1 MVACDFVCRDGLC
14 IFVVVKSFKDIV
26 ADWRREFPL
35 LKPYTPSL
43 IVKRCGPFL
52 VGLRFDKYWNSE
64 YRVCLQFLP
73 LWLPFTDILN
83 WPLLNIELR
92 EKDRKSEFLRPMDI
106 RYELHDRV
114 FDRAVEEARSQFGD
128 VLGDR
133 VAVEKLIRSVDEN
146 AAISFPEHRPAFWS
160 HLCEFKVVLALYFDS
175 PEMMENAKGWIADEV
190 QFWDEDNVRALYSM
204 TKGEWVDDLYARY
217 ADRDAFMA
225 RIAENMS
232 RPRIALLNSAEL
244 VYDPAK
250 IVPYRRGIWSRMRLW
265 VALLRFR
272 LRELRIKIYHRIN
285 L

>member
-35 LKPYTPSL
+35 LKPYTPTWL
-43 IVKRCGPFL
+43 AMTAGPVM
-52 VGLRFDKYWNSE
+52 VGIRLTRFYGIE
-64 YRVCLQFLP
+64 YRVYLDVYP
-73 LWLPFTDILN
+73 LWSSPDKISSWQLF
-83 WPLLNIELR
+83 NIGLT
-92 EKDRKSEFLRPMDI
+92 KDLRKSGMSID
-106 RYELHDRV
+106 YEDHDRLFGTAAACAHKY
-114 FDRAVEEARSQFGD
+114 FDVILQE
-128 VLGDR
+128 VIPI
-133 VAVEKLIRSVDEN
+133 EKLELFIDTEIRMSLPEHL
-146 AAISFPEHRPAFWS
+146 ISFWADV
-160 HLCEFKVVLALYFDS
+160 CEFKMALAVYGGS
-175 PEMMENAKGWIADEV
+175 AQMIMNAKNWIRDEV
-190 QFWDEDNVRALYSM
+190 RFWDEDNVRALYSM

-225 RIAENMS
+225 RIAENMAQ
-232 RPRIALLNSAEL
+232 PRIARLNSAEL